1 MVMSEMIVFTRANG
15 KRIAVDRYAIR
26 VIDELTDD
34 QCALVYD
41 GTEPEATAI
50 TIQGSFD
57 ENVDRVQRADK
68 DEDADDEPWRRSL

>member
-1 MVMSEMIVFTRANG
+1 MVMSQMITFTRANG

-26 VIDELTDD
+26 VIDELSDD

-41 GTEPEATAI
+41 GTEPEATAV

-57 ENVDRVQRADK
+57 ENVNRVTRADE
-68 DEDADDEPWRRSL
+68 DDDADNEPWRRSL